1 MTQRIKFKR
10 FVLVVLCAAGLVVLF
25 LSPLVTLAQPQGS
38 RLTCETQSRYNT
50 LVADTDGK
58 LTPYDTSGANGAPQ
72 GFDPT
77 PIITATVDV
86 HGRQPSC
93 LVAHFSVHRLTA
105 YGYGDDYA
113 AFQVAVDGNPMYGHT
128 TWCGYNGV
136 NFSCLLAP
144 EAHEIGMHSYD
155 LFLPVSPGEHV
166 VEVRAAGCC
175 NGLGAYV
182 GGSTLI
188 IEHQ

>member
-1 MTQRIKFKR
+1 MAQHIKFR
-10 FVLVVLCAAGLVVLF
+10 LFVIVVLLAGGFVVWF
-25 LSPLVTLAQPQGS
+25 LSPLASLAQQEGL
-38 RLTCETQSRYNT
+38 RLTCEIQSRYTT

-58 LTPYDTSGANGAPQ
+58 LTLYDTSGANGAPQ
-72 GFDPT
+72 GFDPM

-86 HGRQPSC
+86 NGRQPSC

-113 AFQVAVDGNPMYGHT
+113 AFQVTVDGQPMYGHT

-144 EAHEIGMHSYD
+144 EVQAISMHSYD
-155 LFLPVSPGEHV
+155 LFLPVSPGEHL
-166 VEVRAAGCC
+166 VEVRTAGCC

-182 GGSTLI
+182 GAATLT